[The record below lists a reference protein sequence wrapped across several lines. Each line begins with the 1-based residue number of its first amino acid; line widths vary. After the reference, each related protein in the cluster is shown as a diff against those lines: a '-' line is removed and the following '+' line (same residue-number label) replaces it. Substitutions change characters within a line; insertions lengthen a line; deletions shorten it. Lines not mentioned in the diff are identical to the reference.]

1 MVVRVNYVSGTW
13 ERMYSFESRR
23 EVNMWEAQLLGIKKR
38 IAQINEDGNAGAARV
53 PKYRLWRR
61 SAIEFLVAWGQER
74 VPPDIKMA
82 VNSVEEEI
90 GVEPTA
96 WEELALLSDG
106 PGDEPV
112 DHIHGSGC
120 N

>member
-1 MVVRVNYVSGTW
+1 MVVRVNYVSGAW

-53 PKYRLWRR
+53 PKYRLWWTGVMAFRTT
-61 SAIEFLVAWGQER
+61 WGQER

-96 WEELALLSDG
+96 WEELAWFS
-106 PGDEPV
+106 PGDEPA